1 MRHMVYYTRG
11 NIIYFVI
18 TTESGESYASG
29 SDKEARLH
37 EIADCYNVS
46 TIERLD

>member
-1 MRHMVYYTRG
+1 MRHMSYYTLK

-18 TTESGESYASG
+18 TTGSGESYASG
-29 SDKEARLH
+29 SDKEERLH
-37 EIADCYNVS
+37 EIADCYNVF